1 MALEDIDL
9 LDINMDDLS
18 YQDYPEEDQGYEIH
32 PINNKLTP
40 EQEMA
45 RDKGGETANARHYVK
60 IDSSTYG
67 FVDSVTEQ
75 IPNGFYRPT
84 WDSYNQK
91 AYVEKLNIVMPKL
104 YRLPNDVFETIM
116 GDIEHFWKD
125 ETKKKYEVFGNVYK
139 RNILLYS
146 VPGNGKSSL
155 INMLC
160 KELMDRYNGLI
171 IAINNLQDLAAFP
184 KCIERIRHIEPE
196 RKIIVILEDFDGI
209 TQQDKSAESNLLQ
222 ILDGNSQY
230 DNIICIATT
239 NHIEDLK
246 TSFTNRPSRFNLI
259 YEYKKPNAEVR
270 KYYYYNKLKDSGF
283 NVDDKDLL
291 AQIDRLVAH
300 SEGYTFDYCK
310 ELAELIYV
318 MDYSEEDAYKR
329 IDMAIKM
336 KGKYKI
342 TEENSSSGFG
352 FGASTTTVADTQV
365 YVKPQVNEL

>member
-1 MALEDIDL
+1 MNIIDV
-9 LDINMDDLS
+9 NMDDILDYESDES
-18 YQDYPEEDQGYEIH
+18 YGIDEPVYNGNTY
-32 PINNKLTP
+32 NKLTP

-45 RDKGGETANARHYVK
+45 REKGGETANARHYVK
-60 IDSSTYG
+60 IDSSTFG

-84 WDSYNQK
+84 YDNYNQK

-116 GDIEHFWKD
+116 GDIEYFWKD

-160 KELMDRYNGLI
+160 QELMEKHNGLI
-171 IAINNLQDLAAFP
+171 ITINNLQDLVAFP

-196 RKIIVILEDFDGI
+196 RKIIVILEDFDGL
-209 TQQDKSAESNLLQ
+209 TNQDKSAESNLLQ
-222 ILDGNSQY
+222 ILDGNAQY

-239 NHIEDLK
+239 NYIEELK
-246 TSFTNRPSRFNLI
+246 PSFTNRPSRFNLI

-270 KYYYYNKLKDSGF
+270 KYYFYNKLKDSGF
-283 NVDDKDLL
+283 NMENSNLL
-291 AQIDRLVAH
+291 EQIDRLTEH

-318 MDYSEEDAYKR
+318 MDYSEEDAFKR

-342 TEENSSSGFG
+342 TEENGSSSIGFG
-352 FGASTTTVADTQV
+352 LSGTNTDNQV
-365 YVKPQVNEL
+365 YVKPKK